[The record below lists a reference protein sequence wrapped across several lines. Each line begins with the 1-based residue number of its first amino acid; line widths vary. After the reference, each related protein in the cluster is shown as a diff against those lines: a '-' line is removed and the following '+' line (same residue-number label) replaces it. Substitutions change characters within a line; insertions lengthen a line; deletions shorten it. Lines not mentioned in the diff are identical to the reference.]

1 MIEISPLM
9 LIGTMVIPG
18 FLSFPI
24 PSLIKRRKAQATLK
38 RIVKE
43 IIQDKLTASP
53 AEKLKDLLDMMLPHS
68 TIDQTVAH
76 TVSFMTGGYDTSS
89 NTLGFVFGTL
99 ASHPTVVAA
108 VRAEYNK
115 VISEHGSLTSWE
127 AVNELMYT
135 QAVIQETMRVNA
147 TAFTN
152 AHRITEADD
161 HVPMSDGSR
170 VFIPK
175 DFVLGE
181 GLFSAEGKQHDM
193 YRKLLNPLFTVSKI
207 KSFVQIFE
215 NQTMLYC
222 QKFLEPACDSR
233 EPVNLGIVFSRLTF
247 SIIGLTVIGFDFD
260 KDPSAIQAYEQSMI
274 QMSPFMLLGS
284 FVIPGFTSL
293 PIPSLVKRRKA
304 QDSLK
309 KIMMQVIQD
318 KLAASSSNEPKDL
331 LDRIL
336 TNSSTEEALSHTV
349 TFMLVGH
356 DTSSNTLS
364 FVIGML
370 ASHPDATAAIRAE
383 YTKVVSK
390 YGSLS
395 SWEAVSELQFT
406 QAVIQETLRL
416 NTVVF
421 TILPRT
427 TLAHDSVPMSDGST
441 VFIPKGTIAHVNVG
455 AMNRNPKYWANPEK
469 FIPDRFLAGSP
480 EWNADLDLRGGKP
493 HTYHYLPFIA
503 GSKSCIG
510 QRFAV
515 AELQVIVATLVS
527 KYEFTPTPKT
537 DMRPDFN
544 GVALKPIHLEM
555 ALHRAVAPSA

>member
-1 MIEISPLM
+1 
-9 LIGTMVIPG
+9 MVIPG

>member
-1 MIEISPLM
+1 
-9 LIGTMVIPG
+9 MVIPG

-175 DFVLGE
+175 GTTIY
-181 GLFSAEGKQHDM
+181 M
-193 YRKLLNPLFTVSKI
+193 NI
-207 KSFVQIFE
+207 
-215 NQTMLYC
+215 
-222 QKFLEPACDSR
+222 
-233 EPVNLGIVFSRLTF
+233 
-247 SIIGLTVIGFDFD
+247 
-260 KDPSAIQAYEQSMI
+260 
-274 QMSPFMLLGS
+274 
-284 FVIPGFTSL
+284 
-293 PIPSLVKRRKA
+293 
-304 QDSLK
+304 
-309 KIMMQVIQD
+309 
-318 KLAASSSNEPKDL
+318 AAM
-331 LDRIL
+331 
-336 TNSSTEEALSHTV
+336 H
-349 TFMLVGH
+349 
-356 DTSSNTLS
+356 
-364 FVIGML
+364 
-370 ASHPDATAAIRAE
+370 
-383 YTKVVSK
+383 
-390 YGSLS
+390 
-395 SWEAVSELQFT
+395 
-406 QAVIQETLRL
+406 
-416 NTVVF
+416 
-421 TILPRT
+421 
-427 TLAHDSVPMSDGST
+427 
-441 VFIPKGTIAHVNVG
+441 
-455 AMNRNPKYWANPEK
+455 RNPKYWTEPGS
-469 FIPDRFLAGSP
+469 FIPDRFVDGTQ
-480 EWNADLDLRGGKP
+480 EWNADLALRRGKP
-493 HTYHYLPFIA
+493 HAFHYMPFSF

-510 QRFAV
+510 HRFAMV
-515 AELQVIVATLVS
+515 EMQLIVATLVS
-527 KYEFTPTPKT
+527 KYDFIPTSKT
-537 DMRPDFN
+537 DMHQAFGGTSTPKF
-544 GVALKPIHLEM
+544 E
-555 ALHRAVAPSA
+555 LHEYTFDPSVQAVNFE

>member
-1 MIEISPLM
+1 M
-9 LIGTMVIPG
+9 
-18 FLSFPI
+18 
-24 PSLIKRRKAQATLK
+24 
-38 RIVKE
+38 
-43 IIQDKLTASP
+43 
-53 AEKLKDLLDMMLPHS
+53 LKDLLDMMLPHS

-274 QMSPFMLLGS
+274 QMSTFMLLGS

-441 VFIPKGTIAHVNVG
+441 VFIPKGTIVHVNVG

>member
-1 MIEISPLM
+1 MKKY
-9 LIGTMVIPG
+9 GGVIYTR
-18 FLSFPI
+18 
-24 PSLIKRRKAQATLK
+24 SLIRHN
-38 RIVKE
+38 VV
-43 IIQDKLTASP
+43 LTDP
-53 AEKLKDLLDMMLPHS
+53 M
-68 TIDQTVAH
+68 
-76 TVSFMTGGYDTSS
+76 
-89 NTLGFVFGTL
+89 
-99 ASHPTVVAA
+99 A
-108 VRAEYNK
+108 VQ
-115 VISEHGSLTSWE
+115 H
-127 AVNELMYT
+127 
-135 QAVIQETMRVNA
+135 
-147 TAFTN
+147 
-152 AHRITEADD
+152 
-161 HVPMSDGSR
+161 
-170 VFIPK
+170 

>member
-1 MIEISPLM
+1 MKKY
-9 LIGTMVIPG
+9 GGVIYTR
-18 FLSFPI
+18 
-24 PSLIKRRKAQATLK
+24 SLIRHN
-38 RIVKE
+38 VV
-43 IIQDKLTASP
+43 LTDP
-53 AEKLKDLLDMMLPHS
+53 M
-68 TIDQTVAH
+68 
-76 TVSFMTGGYDTSS
+76 
-89 NTLGFVFGTL
+89 
-99 ASHPTVVAA
+99 A
-108 VRAEYNK
+108 VQ
-115 VISEHGSLTSWE
+115 H
-127 AVNELMYT
+127 
-135 QAVIQETMRVNA
+135 
-147 TAFTN
+147 
-152 AHRITEADD
+152 
-161 HVPMSDGSR
+161 
-170 VFIPK
+170 

-233 EPVNLGIVFSRLTF
+233 EPVNLGI
-247 SIIGLTVIGFDFD
+247 
-260 KDPSAIQAYEQSMI
+260 DPSAIQAYEQSMI
-274 QMSPFMLLGS
+274 QMSTFMLLGS

-441 VFIPKGTIAHVNVG
+441 VFIPKGTIVHVNVG